1 MKKLFTKNIAK
12 TEEMRIEDF
21 KTITEKHVEICKKL
35 VESEGSCEGI
45 LCKDCPF
52 HYKNTS
58 NNQDCV
64 ENQYVSIELGCYEK
78 DLVTEQSAKAFI
90 KMCEDKKLFD
100 FEDEAPASSML
111 ANSDNV
117 NNPSHYKLDGLN
129 IESIDVIKSILGAEG
144 FKAFCYGN
152 ALKYLTRANKKNGIE
167 DFKKAQVYLKWYIE
181 EVER

>member
-1 MKKLFTKNIAK
+1 
-12 TEEMRIEDF
+12 MRIEDF
-21 KTITEKHVEICKKL
+21 KTITEKHVETCKL
-35 VESEGSCEGI
+35 LAENEGSCERVYCI
-45 LCKDCPF
+45 DCPF
-52 HYKNTS
+52 DHANASNCENCVNNGYSTGYGCCGKN
-58 NNQDCV
+58 
-64 ENQYVSIELGCYEK
+64 LA
-78 DLVTEQSAKAFI
+78 LEQSAKAFLR
-90 KMCEDKKLFD
+90 MCEEKNLFT
-100 FEDEAPASSML
+100 FEDEVTTPTLL